1 MNTRLNAIYSWLLE
15 NRSTSSYIDGS
26 PSQYENQGITREQ
39 GWVQEIKTGTK
50 ARKSRC
56 ACQPSGR
63 IKLRQGMSS
72 CQPSYMEKVQKWG
85 PGRGERRICRRL
97 ASWRA
102 RDCQAPGML
111 LVLRHKD
118 GYWHVRAH
126 ETCGRSFCKTF
137 NQESSFVSGSQIKG
151 RGGQYIRS
159 IMRRGKSNQK
169 AYLREATKP
178 DRGNKG
184 AIASISWWGHQPLKF
199 GALSRSEISHAASIM
214 PVYKAFM

>member
-151 RGGQYIRS
+151 
-159 IMRRGKSNQK
+159 
-169 AYLREATKP
+169 
-178 DRGNKG
+178 
-184 AIASISWWGHQPLKF
+184 SWWAIYSINNEKRQEQPESLLK
-199 GALSRSEISHAASIM
+199 GSHKTRQRQQRCHSKHKLMRTSTIKVWGFIKVRNFPCGKHYASL
-214 PVYKAFM
+214 